1 MKLTY
6 NIEKE
11 EWLEGYDLQWRLFRK
26 KFTYIKAAIFAVPLL
41 LFMQQLWID
50 PYYTMG
56 WFCLAICIAA
66 ISAILATPKMER
78 KSSERALEALKN
90 DTYVLEIDGDKLSVL
105 TVLPKDDS
113 DLERDENGEVIP
125 LPEIKPSVI
134 DLKDKS
140 VKAVEGEKII
150 GVFSNDFSAVI
161 PKRPLSMY
169 ELGDLKSAL
178 KLN

>member
-11 EWLEGYDLQWRLFRK
+11 EWLEGYDLQWRLFRR
-26 KFTYIKAAIFAVPLL
+26 KFTYIKAGIFAVPLL

-56 WFCLAICIAA
+56 WFCLAVCIAA
-66 ISAILATPKMER
+66 IAAILATPKMER
-78 KSSERALEALKN
+78 KGYERALDALK
-90 DTYVLEIDGDKLSVL
+90 DDSYVLEIEGDKLSIS
-105 TVLPKDDS
+105 TVLPENDS
-113 DLERDENGEVIP
+113 DLEKDENGEVIP
-125 LPEIKPSVI
+125 LPEINPSVI
-134 DLKDKS
+134 DLKDKN
-140 VKAVEGEKII
+140 VKTVEGEKMI
-150 GVFSNDFSAVI
+150 GVFSTNFSAVI

>member
-1 MKLTY
+1 M
-6 NIEKE
+6 
-11 EWLEGYDLQWRLFRK
+11 
-26 KFTYIKAAIFAVPLL
+26 
-41 LFMQQLWID
+41 
-50 PYYTMG
+50 
-56 WFCLAICIAA
+56 
-66 ISAILATPKMER
+66 
-78 KSSERALEALKN
+78 
-90 DTYVLEIDGDKLSVL
+90 
-105 TVLPKDDS
+105 
-113 DLERDENGEVIP
+113 
-125 LPEIKPSVI
+125 I